1 MSAIFTA
8 AKQNE
13 TKSGPWLQEKQL
25 EREGPSLSKVP
36 ASRIKQKTPSEP
48 MRRLNSASEEKHAS
62 PGDSFSSKL
71 TDSGEGSDSEDDDGI
86 MALAGW
92 ASNKSNQNS
101 MLKRNIGK
109 DVPQPALHRKNFYQN
124 LDVETDAIVNA

>member
-1 MSAIFTA
+1 MT
-8 AKQNE
+8 
-13 TKSGPWLQEKQL
+13 
-25 EREGPSLSKVP
+25 
-36 ASRIKQKTPSEP
+36 
-48 MRRLNSASEEKHAS
+48 RLNSASEEKHAS

-109 DVPQPALHRKNFYQN
+109 DGPQPALHRKNFYQH
-124 LDVETDAIVNA
+124 LDVETDAITHYVTVNRMKAKQRISEHLVFENYKNSG